1 MIQKQVKKLK
11 VENMT
16 LNRDKQ
22 ALQERVKNLE
32 SEKQALQDRLERE
45 KQALQ
50 DMVRDLEQKNSQSG
64 RQGSSKSIEGLNRE
78 NEIFK
83 DLIKLIDDGKRKEV
97 IQKYYNS
104 GMQDIRDKQ
113 YEQAWDNFH
122 RVIALDGNNAE
133 AFAGRA
139 AAYLGMMRYHE
150 AIADFD
156 QALERDENNV
166 FACAYRG
173 ITHQK
178 MGQNEKAWADLSQ
191 ALALAPD
198 SSRDWIRKAL
208 DKLS

>member
-1 MIQKQVKKLK
+1 MV
-11 VENMT
+11 
-16 LNRDKQ
+16 
-22 ALQERVKNLE
+22 
-32 SEKQALQDRLERE
+32 DR
-45 KQALQ
+45 K
-50 DMVRDLEQKNSQSG
+50 
-64 RQGSSKSIEGLNRE
+64 SSKSIKGLNRE

-83 DLIKLIDDGKRKEV
+83 DLIKLIDDEKRKEV

-122 RVIALDGNNAE
+122 RVIALDGNHAE

-139 AAYLGMMRYHE
+139 AACLGMEQYPE

-156 QALERDENNV
+156 QVLERDENNV
-166 FACAYRG
+166 FALAYRG
-173 ITHQK
+173 ITYQK
-178 MGQNEKAWADLSQ
+178 MGQNEKARADLSQ
-191 ALALAPD
+191 ALAPD